1 MPYYKVQKKMIDCNA
16 ITVVELKKHKYY
28 KSIDGRSSMKKA
40 ELCKALNKI
49 IVKKSKGAK
58 KDITPKTPKKPKSP
72 KKAESP
78 VRSKTPSKKTPVKS
92 IISRS
97 EPLPFELYR
106 TIMLEM
112 SPDDMLNA
120 CSTTKAAV
128 KLCND
133 DNFWKDYYGKR
144 KIDFVPRTYDYKS
157 RISTAKQNVMLSMSI
172 EDLEKECLNNRKSKS
187 ICESL
192 QFWKSYYQSR
202 GFDFPNNNTI
212 SASVSRLFKDLK
224 LKTLMEKNKNKKI
237 WLRGKIYDIAKFVN
251 FIEESFDNRY
261 KYFAF
266 RDAVA
271 KDDHKYI
278 TITIAHSQNGPYRLY
293 KARLAY
299 GHTKAAM
306 DFGWVRILNIYDYIK
321 Q

>member
-1 MPYYKVQKKMIDCNA
+1 MIDCNA
-16 ITVVELKKHKYY
+16 ITVAELKKHKYY

-49 IVKKSKGAK
+49 IAKKLKKNVKTKERKSSKKS
-58 KDITPKTPKKPKSP
+58 PEKTII
-72 KKAESP
+72 P
-78 VRSKTPSKKTPVKS
+78 VTSKTPSKSPHKTPTSIKKS

-112 SPDDMLNA
+112 SPDDMLSA
-120 CSTTKAAV
+120 CSTTKTAV

-133 DNFWKDYYGKR
+133 DNFWRDYYDKR

-157 RISTAKQNVMLSMSI
+157 RISTAKQNVMLAMKI
-172 EDLEKECLNNRKSKS
+172 EDLEKECFHNPKSKM
-187 ICESL
+187 ICDSST
-192 QFWKSYYQSR
+192 FWSDYFQKS
-202 GFDFPNNNTI
+202 GFDKPYFNNTTGFGI
-212 SASVSRLFKDLK
+212 SRAISGFKLRA
-224 LKTLMEKNKNKKI
+224 LEEKNKNKKI
-237 WLRGKIYDIAKFVN
+237 WLHGKIYDAVNFVN
-251 FIEESFDNRY
+251 FIENSFDNRF

-271 KDDHKYI
+271 KGDRKFV
-278 TITIAHSQNGPYRLY
+278 TITIEHRNQHMIY
-293 KARLAY
+293 KVRLAY
-299 GHTKAAM
+299 GHTKAAT
-306 DFGWVRILNIYDYIK
+306 DFGWLSIVNIYDYIK